1 MNLWQR
7 TKNFFKRILPPPV
20 YTFNREI
27 NRIISRLDQVDKA
40 LGQSMNAQKTSGDL
54 LSKQIKSLEQEIPN
68 KTIYWSNEFE
78 RGVVRGNWGDT
89 SKDPDFREK
98 YLKLISGL
106 DPESAE
112 IITRIILRQ
121 HKYLNN
127 DAKSLDLFT
136 RAEQEQL
143 RLLKEEFN
151 DQILRID
158 DDLYAYK
165 NYLLPIHH
173 FESSV
178 FYYKH
183 GLAQVDT
190 LDKVKGKAVVDVG
203 GFIGDSVLVLSE
215 LQPKVIYTFEAVP
228 ENFALLQKTLRL
240 NHLNNVIAENL
251 ALGAEES
258 IITIHVNG
266 PTSTGID
273 RPGLKFIE
281 DIQVPV
287 TTLDDYVKEHPIEIG
302 LIKVDIEGGEPDF
315 LAGAKKTICE
325 QKPILLL
332 SIYHN
337 AHDFYE
343 LKPLLESWGVGY
355 RFRIHKPVF
364 VSATGETLLL
374 AEVVE

>member
-1 MNLWQR
+1 MNLWQS

-258 IITIHVNG
+258 IITIHVG
-266 PTSTGID
+266 GSSSTGID